1 MASISIINETK
12 NIKMIITDRD
22 DQHNE
27 IQLYEQNV
35 LTRVYKCRLEGLSIS
50 LLYEKLQNVIENKI
64 SFEIGYPNFLFHAE
78 KNDDKIAVSF
88 TAYPSDYYKIDLDL
102 GYSSDLTFS
111 ISQ

>member
-1 MASISIINETK
+1 MASIGITNKTKTIN
-12 NIKMIITDRD
+12 MIITDRN

-50 LLYEKLQNVIENKI
+50 LLYEKLQDVIENKI
-64 SFEIGYPNFLFHAE
+64 PFEIGYPNFLFHGE

-88 TAYPSDYYKIDLDL
+88 TVYPSDYYKIDLDL
-102 GYSSDLTFS
+102 GYSSDLTCL
-111 ISQ
+111 ITQ